1 MSIDADHLLK
11 RLRPAAPVSPPA
23 RAGTRS
29 TTGTEGAFARLIRLA
44 ESDGLESGRPM
55 SGAGL
60 EELDPDQ
67 RRRIARACDS
77 LEAAGHRDGLVLLGG
92 RAFVVATAERTV
104 QRELGSGD
112 LGEVHALG
120 GIVMV
125 EPPDLDHD
133 PSAPVEARV
142 PRLPA
147 NTALHPALH
156 PGGFARREA
165 P

>member
-1 MSIDADHLLK
+1 MSQV
-11 RLRPAAPVSPPA
+11 PAATRTLRVLRFLASQPGPVP
-23 RAGTRS
+23 
-29 TTGTEGAFARLIRLA
+29 
-44 ESDGLESGRPM
+44 LE
-55 SGAGL
+55 
-60 EELDPDQ
+60 
-67 RRRIARACDS
+67 RIARACDS
-77 LEAAGHRDGLVLLGG
+77 LEAAGHRDGLVLLAG
-92 RAFVVATAERTV
+92 RAFVVATEDRTV

-125 EPPDLDHD
+125 EPPDHDHD
-133 PSAPVEARV
+133 PASPVEARV

-156 PGGFARREA
+156 PGGFVRREA